1 MKYSVEFRVRSYE
14 TDSRDVVRPSSIL
27 QYMQE
32 VTELQ
37 MEDTDIDY
45 TSLYK
50 VRRMAFIV
58 SRMSVDIYRPI
69 YKGELVRLNT
79 WCTPSRGAIYPRYH
93 EFYVGEELALKASSV
108 WGLINIDTRDLV
120 LANEYDTSSYPM
132 DEPPKLEIPTRVRQP
147 KDIDYEL
154 VEERKALYSK
164 IDING
169 HINNT
174 MYPDMLYEVIPGI
187 EEYNL
192 SSINLRF
199 VHEAKLGEELGIYT
213 SKLLESDKID
223 PKAEKIAYVYSLIN
237 GEKNVEA
244 TFGLIKR

>member
-1 MKYSVEFRVRSYE
+1 MKYNVEFKVRSYE
-14 TDSRDVVRPSSIL
+14 TDSRDIMRPSSIL

-45 TSLYK
+45 TNLYK

-58 SRMSVDIYRPI
+58 SRMSVEIYRPI
-69 YKGELVRLNT
+69 CKGESVRLST
-79 WCTPSRGAIYPRYH
+79 WCSPSKGAIYPRYH
-93 EFYVGEELALKASSV
+93 EFYVGNELALKASSV
-108 WGLINIDTRDLV
+108 WGLINVDTRDLV
-120 LANEYDTSSYPM
+120 LANEYDISNYPM
-132 DEPPKLEIPTRVRQP
+132 DELPKLEIPTRVRLP
-147 KDIDYEL
+147 KDIKFKK

-187 EEYNL
+187 EDYNL
-192 SSINLRF
+192 TSINLRF
-199 VHEAKLGEELGIYT
+199 VHEARMGSELGIYI
-213 SKLLESDKID
+213 SELQEPNKHDKGAD
-223 PKAEKIAYVYSLIN
+223 KIAYVYSQI
-237 GEKNVEA
+237 GEEKNVEA
-244 TFGLIKR
+244 TFGLRRR